1 MVAAAVARTYRQS
14 PVLANSIS
22 SLFFFA
28 LSDWFAQKAE
38 KCEKIDEKRVAAVSA
53 CGPLFN
59 GLPLTLFYEALD
71 RRIGTKPTFRVV
83 GRKLLAMQFIYM
95 PISVPSFLFLS
106 TMFHRLL
113 LGEGVR
119 DSARRGWDTAEKKWA
134 EAYLAS
140 WFVWPVSDT
149 FNFTVVQRIFPAA
162 RPTWDCVVDA
172 MSQTHAENLGGVHS
186 ELNQKIITLA
196 ELQRSMEDLERRVE
210 MCEST
215 SGGGRRL
222 TEINLDDAFGRMF
235 GSIAS
240 TRFIA
245 TARNITSPIISAA
258 SQGLV
263 WGPASDPI
271 SHPVEGDSHV
281 DLLFNSVQ
289 GYLDEH
295 ISGTRL
301 VLPSGLGSRLL
312 LVVFV
317 LLFSYVLTVTLLM
330 LVLAPFKLGGLLL
343 KQ

>member
-1 MVAAAVARTYRQS
+1 GMAEVLVAKPTE
-14 PVLANSIS
+14 LA
-22 SLFFFA
+22 
-28 LSDWFAQKAE
+28 QCKE
-38 KCEKIDEKRVAAVSA
+38 K
-53 CGPLFN
+53 N
-59 GLPLTLFYEALD
+59 EALEAQ
-71 RRIGTKPTFRVV
+71 V
-83 GRKLLAMQFIYM
+83 AH
-95 PISVPSFLFLS
+95 LS
-106 TMFHRLL
+106 SHV
-113 LGEGVR
+113 E
-119 DSARRGWDTAEKKWA
+119 
-134 EAYLAS
+134 
-140 WFVWPVSDT
+140 
-149 FNFTVVQRIFPAA
+149 
-162 RPTWDCVVDA
+162 A
-172 MSQTHAENLGGVHS
+172 MSQTHAENLGSVHS

-210 MCEST
+210 MCESA

-222 TEINLDDAFGRMF
+222 TEINLDDAFGRMI

-240 TRFIA
+240 TRFIT

-258 SQGLV
+258 SGLV

-281 DLLFNSVQ
+281 DLLFYNLQ

-301 VLPSGLGSRLL
+301 VLPSGLCSRLL

-330 LVLAPFKLGGLLL
+330 LVLAPLKLGGLLF

>member
-38 KCEKIDEKRVAAVSA
+38 KCEKVDKKRVAAVSA

-162 RPTWDCVVDA
+162 RPTWDCVVDVGWNA
-172 MSQTHAENLGGVHS
+172 YLSWRGIGGHS
-186 ELNQKIITLA
+186 IT
-196 ELQRSMEDLERRVE
+196 EFVDV
-210 MCEST
+210 
-215 SGGGRRL
+215 GR
-222 TEINLDDAFGRMF
+222 A
-235 GSIAS
+235 
-240 TRFIA
+240 
-245 TARNITSPIISAA
+245 
-258 SQGLV
+258 
-263 WGPASDPI
+263 
-271 SHPVEGDSHV
+271 
-281 DLLFNSVQ
+281 
-289 GYLDEH
+289 
-295 ISGTRL
+295 
-301 VLPSGLGSRLL
+301 
-312 LVVFV
+312 
-317 LLFSYVLTVTLLM
+317 
-330 LVLAPFKLGGLLL
+330 
-343 KQ
+343 